1 MSNPVKN
8 FCLVLL
14 VFLSTALLN
23 PADAARLGGGKSFGG
38 KPSYNMPYKR
48 STDAAPANP
57 TPQHAAPATAPNA
70 PTPAVPRSN
79 GLMGMLGGL
88 AMGGLLGAM
97 LFGGGFHGIN
107 LLDGLLF
114 AGVAF
119 LAYKWLAGRRYMPQ
133 PAAGD
138 QFSRVDLPPEMPPT
152 RAGSNPAG
160 FDTDVLSHKAGA
172 DFRAYPGAAAKPAV
186 PADFDVQNFLDGAS
200 SAYRHLQIAWD
211 QGELAEIRG
220 LVTDKV
226 FAEIQQQFRQRQG
239 ENRTELLK
247 VDAELLEVRDRDN
260 EREASV
266 LFDVML
272 RETEEERPKQV
283 REVWHF
289 TRSKLSRQPTWFLDG
304 IQQLED

>member
-8 FCLVLL
+8 FCLILL
-14 VFLSTALLN
+14 VFLSTTLLN
-23 PADAARLGGGKSFGG
+23 PADAARLGGGKSFGS

-57 TPQHAAPATAPNA
+57 TPQHAAPATAPGNPLPSA
-70 PTPAVPRSN
+70 PRSN

-97 LFGGGFHGIN
+97 LFGGGFHGFN
-107 LLDGLLF
+107 MVDMLLF
-114 AGVAF
+114 AGLAF
-119 LAYKWLAGRRYMPQ
+119 LAYKLLAGRRYTPQ
-133 PAAGD
+133 PASGD
-138 QFSRVDLPPEMPPT
+138 QFSRAEVPQGVISSQT
-152 RAGSNPAG
+152 GSAPAG
-160 FDTDVLSHKAGA
+160 FDTDILSHKAGSN
-172 DFRAYPGAAAKPAV
+172 FRAYPDTAAKPSI
-186 PADFDVQNFLDGAS
+186 PADFDVNGFLDGAS
-200 SAYRHLQIAWD
+200 SAYRHLQMAWD
-211 QGELAEIRG
+211 QGDLAEVRG

-226 FAEIQQQFRQRQG
+226 FAEIQQQFRERQG
-239 ENRTELLK
+239 ENHTELLK
-247 VDAELLEVRDRDN
+247 VNAELLEVRDRDN

-272 RETEEERPKQV
+272 RETEGERPKQV